1 MAKKQ
6 KKVRADLRK
15 NRNVRTRQNDLT
27 RNFASDQEAVE
38 DMATGQSV
46 SGKGDLTRK
55 RTVTDADITEDASGT
70 TVVTLAVDTSIC
82 LQGRV
87 LKVQGLHSAVQLD
100 DGSVRFC
107 ATRRLLKT
115 LSTDQRHVVAAGDR
129 VWVRPEGK
137 TEGIIERVEPRAGLL
152 SRTSRG
158 RQHVIVTNVDQLL
171 IITSAA
177 QPRLKPNLLDRYLV
191 TAEKARIEPII
202 CINKVD
208 LVNRADLEPLIG
220 VYSQLGYRTLQ
231 LSAAKGWGITA
242 LRALIQGRASVFT
255 GQSGVGKSSLL
266 NAIEPGLALR
276 VQSVSQESE
285 KGKHT
290 TTTAELIPL
299 EFGGFVVDTPGIRQF
314 QLWDVAPEEVAGFFR
329 DLRPYVS
336 RCRYPD
342 CTHTH
347 EEPCAVKDAVA
358 DGFIDVRRYESYLQI
373 HAGDDV

>member
-1 MAKKQ
+1 MGKKQ

-27 RNFASDQEAVE
+27 RNFVSDQEAVE

-46 SGKGDLTRK
+46 SGKGDLSRK
-55 RTVTDADITEDASGT
+55 RTVTDADISEDASGKA
-70 TVVTLAVDTSIC
+70 VVTLAVDESIC

-87 LKVQGLHSAVQLD
+87 LKVQGLHSAVQMD

-231 LSAAKGWGITA
+231 LSASKGWGVMA

-314 QLWDVAPEEVAGFFR
+314 QLWDVIPEEVAGFFR

-373 HAGDDV
+373 HAGDDA

>member
-46 SGKGDLTRK
+46 SGKGDLSRK
-55 RTVTDADITEDASGT
+55 RTVTDADITEDASGK
-70 TVVTLAVDTSIC
+70 TVVTLAVDESIC
-82 LQGRV
+82 LLGRV

-100 DGSVRFC
+100 NGAVRFC

-115 LSTDQRHVVAAGDR
+115 LSTDQRHVVAAGDK

-266 NAIEPGLALR
+266 NAIEPGLSLR

-373 HAGDDV
+373 HAGDEP